1 MANLSGMA
9 RRVSRDIL
17 LNTVASSVL
26 LNSSMR
32 VPLMRILGMDIDPSV
47 RLLPGAWFSGR
58 DVSIGPNANI
68 NVQCFFDESAPI
80 SIGANVSFGP
90 QVMIHTSAHDIGGPE
105 QRCSTQ
111 RVKPVK
117 IGNGVWL
124 GLRTCVLPGVTV
136 GDGCVI
142 AAGAVVAAD
151 CEPNGLYGG
160 VPARR
165 LRDL

>member
-1 MANLSGMA
+1 
-9 RRVSRDIL
+9 
-17 LNTVASSVL
+17 
-26 LNSSMR
+26 MR
-32 VPLMRILGMDIDPSV
+32 VRLMRMLGIDIDPSV
-47 RLLPGAWFSGR
+47 GLQSGAWFSGSR
-58 DVSIGPNANI
+58 NVSIGAGTRI
-68 NVQCFFDESAPI
+68 NVQCFFDASAPI
-80 SIGANVSFGP
+80 SIGAEVSLGP
-90 QVMIHTSAHDIGGPE
+90 QVMIHTSAHDIGGPDR
-105 QRCSTQ
+105 RCSTQ

-117 IGNGVWL
+117 IGNAVWL
-124 GLRTCVLPGVTV
+124 GLRSCVLPGVTI